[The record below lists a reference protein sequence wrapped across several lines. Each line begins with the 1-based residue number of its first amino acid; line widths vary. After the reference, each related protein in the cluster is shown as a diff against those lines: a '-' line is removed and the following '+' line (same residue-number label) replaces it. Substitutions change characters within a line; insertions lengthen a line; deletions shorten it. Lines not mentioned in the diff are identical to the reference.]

1 MNKRQV
7 DNTTRTGSNSV
18 YGWLLPESET
28 LDKKQPITVQYLY
41 VISEKADDLDRRC
54 LSKLIKNSNIIIISI
69 LPGHKVSETE
79 LNMLSYCFLIIQRF
93 GENYK

>member
-41 VISEKADDLDRRC
+41 VISVKADDLDRRC

-69 LPGHKVSETE
+69 LPGHKVSMN
-79 LNMLSYCFLIIQRF
+79 LICFLIVS
-93 GENYK
+93 

>member
-18 YGWLLPESET
+18 YGWLLSESET
-28 LDKKQPITVQYLY
+28 LEKKQPITVQYLY
-41 VISEKADDLDRRC
+41 VISVKADDLDRRC

>member
-28 LDKKQPITVQYLY
+28 LDKKQPIIVQYLY
-41 VISEKADDLDRRC
+41 VISVKADDLDRRC

-79 LNMLSYCFLIIQRF
+79 LNLLSYCFLIIQRF